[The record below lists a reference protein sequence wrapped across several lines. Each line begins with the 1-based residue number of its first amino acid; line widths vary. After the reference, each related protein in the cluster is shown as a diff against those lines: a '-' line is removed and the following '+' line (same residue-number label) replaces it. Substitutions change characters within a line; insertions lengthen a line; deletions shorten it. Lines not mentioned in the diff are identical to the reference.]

1 MRQMWNTFNNQQAL
15 ISKILN
21 TLYPSRCPSCGSE
34 SDVFNHSPICASCW
48 SKIKRYTGPSCSI
61 CAMPFS
67 SEYSRLCGQCMKKAP
82 PFSKVINFGLYEG
95 VLAEAINL
103 LKFHDLKKLSTPL
116 GRLLLSLPDLPE
128 LDGIA
133 PVPLN
138 IKRLRERGFNQSLL
152 IAKVISKV
160 TGVPLLMDI
169 LLKKKETPPQIGLS
183 AKERLLNLKN
193 SFEIKGNIKGLRLFL
208 VDDVM
213 TTGATVTECSK
224 EIMKAGAKE
233 VLVLTVARSSMM

>member
-1 MRQMWNTFNNQQAL
+1 MWYTFNTQYAL
-15 ISKILN
+15 TSKILN
-21 TLYPSRCPSCGSE
+21 ILYPSKCPVCGST
-34 SDVFNHSPICASCW
+34 SDVFGHSPICALCW
-48 SKIKRYTGPSCSI
+48 SKIKRYTGPSCRT

-67 SEYSRLCGQCMKKAP
+67 SEYSMICGHCMKKAP
-82 PFSKVINFGLYEG
+82 PFSRVINYGLYEG

-103 LKFHDLKKLSTPL
+103 LKFHGLKRLSKPL

-128 LDGIA
+128 MDGIA

-160 TGVPLLMDI
+160 KGVPLLMDI

-193 SFEIKGNIKGLRLFL
+193 SFEVKGNIKGLRLFL

-233 VLVLTVARSSMM
+233 VIVLTLARSSMM